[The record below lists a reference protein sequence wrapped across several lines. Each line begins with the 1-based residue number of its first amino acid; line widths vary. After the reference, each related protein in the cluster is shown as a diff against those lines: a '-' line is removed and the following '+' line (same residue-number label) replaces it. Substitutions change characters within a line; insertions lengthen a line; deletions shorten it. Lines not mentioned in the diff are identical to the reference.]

1 MRSRPALTAFLSL
14 FVCLALLPTS
24 SLLAARAK
32 EDKKEKKEEDTSKMK
47 KGTFD
52 GLALRGI
59 GPAVASG
66 RIGDIAIH
74 PDHQST
80 WYIAA
85 ASGGVWKTTNEGTTW
100 TPIFDDQGSYSIGC
114 LAIDPKDP
122 LTIWIGT
129 GENNSQRS
137 VGYGDG
143 VYKSTDG
150 GKTWKNVG
158 LKDSEHI
165 GKILIDPKDSK
176 VVYVAAQG
184 PLWAKG
190 GDRGL
195 YKTTDGGA
203 TWNRVLT
210 IDDYTGVSDIAFDPR
225 DSGVIYASA
234 YQRFRRVWALIDGG
248 LGSGIHKSVDGGAT
262 WNKLENGLPKET
274 MGRIGIAV
282 SPAAP
287 DTVYAIIEAAGKDGG
302 FYRSTDAGGNW
313 KKMGDHVST
322 SPQYYQEIVADPEVP
337 GRVYSLDTYMMVTED
352 GGKTFKRA
360 GEDFKHVDNHA
371 LWIDPEDNDHLIVG
385 CDGGLYESFDRAA
398 TWRYTANL
406 PITQFYKVAVDEA
419 LPFYNLYGGTQDNF
433 SLGGPSRT
441 LTQHGAM
448 NSDWFVTLGGD
459 GFQSRV
465 DPTDPNIVYSQ
476 LQHGV
481 LVRFDRKSGEAI
493 DIQPQEMPGDEP
505 YRWNWDAA
513 LILSPH
519 DHRRLYF
526 GANRVFRTDDRGDTW
541 RAISPDLTRQID
553 RNKLELMEQVWSV
566 DAVAKNRSTSFYGNI
581 VSMDE
586 SPLVEGLLYVGT
598 DDGLI
603 RVTADDGATW
613 RRIETFKGVPD
624 TTYVSCLLAS
634 RHDRDTIYAS
644 FNNMKMGDFKPYA
657 MVSRDRG
664 VTWTSIAGNLPER
677 GSVWTLEQDHVQK
690 DLLFAGTEFGVFFSR
705 DGGSKWI
712 QLGGGMPT
720 IAVRNL
726 AIQRREEDLVV
737 STFGR
742 GFYILDDYT
751 PLREVSEEA
760 LAKTMLLPVKDAPL
774 YIPAMPLGLREK
786 GFQGHGFFTAPNP
799 PYGAVF
805 TYYLPDAIKTRR
817 ETRRDEEK
825 KLEKEKG
832 DVFYPPWDALR
843 LEDREEDP
851 SIILTITD
859 EAGNVVRNISGP
871 VKAGFHRV
879 AWDLRFPTATPT
891 SLEAPDTDIFDD
903 PDVGPLVVPGS
914 YRVSIAK
921 RVDGAVTPLPETRT
935 FSVVSL
941 GLASLGAADKAA
953 VLAFQ
958 QKVQRLQRA
967 VLGTLRAADEADSRV
982 KHLKKAL
989 AETPTAD
996 PSLGVEARR
1005 IENRLRDL
1013 NIDLRGDSTVA
1024 RRSEPTLP
1032 SISDRVSRI
1041 TGQWNTTQAPT
1052 TTQERNYQTAATRFS
1067 EVLRELK
1074 SLIEGD
1080 LVRLELNAETAGAP
1094 WTPGRLPKWR
1104 PE

>member
-1 MRSRPALTAFLSL
+1 MRSRPALAIFLSL
-14 FVCLALLPTS
+14 FVCLALLPAS
-24 SLLAARAK
+24 SLLAAKAK

-85 ASGGVWKTTNEGTTW
+85 ASGGVWKTNNEGTTW

-158 LKDSEHI
+158 LKNSEHI

-210 IDDYTGVSDIAFDPR
+210 IDDYTGVSDIVMDPR
-225 DSGVIYASA
+225 DPGVLYASA

-248 LGSGIHKSVDGGAT
+248 PGSGIHQSVDGGAT
-262 WNKLENGLPKET
+262 WNKLENGLPKEM
-274 MGRIGIAV
+274 MGRIGLAV

-287 DTVYAIIEAAGKDGG
+287 DTVYAIIEAAGKDSG
-302 FYRSTDAGGNW
+302 FYRSTDGGGNW

-352 GGKTFKRA
+352 GGKTFRRA

-371 LWIDPEDNDHLIVG
+371 LWIDPEDNDHLLVG

-398 TWRYTANL
+398 TWRFTANL

-433 SLGGPSRT
+433 TLGGPSRT

-465 DPTDPNIVYSQ
+465 DPKDPNIVYSQ

-481 LVRFDRKSGEAI
+481 LVRFDRSSGEAI
-493 DIQPQEMPGDEP
+493 DIQPQEMQGDEP
-505 YRWNWDAA
+505 YRWNWDSA

-613 RRIETFKGVPD
+613 RRIETFKGVPEL
-624 TTYVSCLLAS
+624 TYVSCLLAS
-634 RHDRDTIYAS
+634 RHDPDTIYAA

-657 MVSRDRG
+657 MVSHDRG
-664 VTWTSIAGNLPER
+664 ATWTSIAGNLPER

-705 DGGSKWI
+705 DGGNKWI

-737 STFGR
+737 ATFGR

-760 LAKTMLLPVKDAPL
+760 LAKTMLLAVKDAPL

-786 GFQGHGFFTAPNP
+786 SFQGHGFFTAPNP

-805 TYYLPDAIKTRR
+805 TYYLPDTIKTRR

-871 VKAGFHRV
+871 VKAGFNRV
-879 AWDLRFPTATPT
+879 AWDLRYPTATPT

-903 PDVGPLVVPGS
+903 PDVGPLVVPGR

-967 VLGTLRAADEADSRV
+967 VLGTLRAADEADRRV

-1052 TTQERNYQTAATRFS
+1052 TTQKRNYDTAAARFS
-1067 EVLRELK
+1067 EILRQLTT
-1074 SLIEGD
+1074 LIEGD
-1080 LVRLELNAETAGAP
+1080 LVRLERNAETAGAP
-1094 WTPGRLPKWR
+1094 WTPGRLPQWR

>member
-24 SLLAARAK
+24 SLLAAKAK
-32 EDKKEKKEEDTSKMK
+32 EDTKEKKEEDTTKMK

-143 VYKSTDG
+143 VYKSTDS

-158 LKDSEHI
+158 LKSSEHI

-176 VVYVAAQG
+176 IVYVAAQG

-195 YKTTDGGA
+195 YKTTDSGA

-210 IDDYTGVSDIAFDPR
+210 IDDYTGVSDIVMDPR

-248 LGSGIHKSVDGGAT
+248 PGSGIHKSVDGGAT
-262 WNKLENGLPKET
+262 WNKLENGLPKEM
-274 MGRIGIAV
+274 MGRIGLAV

-287 DTVYAIIEAAGKDGG
+287 DTVYAIIEAAGKDSG
-302 FYRSTDAGGNW
+302 FYRSTDGGGNW

-371 LWIDPEDNDHLIVG
+371 LWIDPEDNDHLLVG

-433 SLGGPSRT
+433 TLGGPSRT
-441 LTQHGAM
+441 LTGHGAM

-481 LVRFDRKSGEAI
+481 LVRFDRRSGEAI

-505 YRWNWDAA
+505 YRWNWDSA

-603 RVTADDGATW
+603 RVTADNGATW
-613 RRIETFKGVPD
+613 RKIETFKGVPD

-644 FNNMKMGDFKPYA
+644 FNNHKNGDFKPYA

-664 VTWTSIAGNLPER
+664 QTWSSIAGNLPER
-677 GSVWTLEQDHVQK
+677 GSVWTLEQDHIQK

-726 AIQRREEDLVV
+726 AIQRREDDLVV
-737 STFGR
+737 ATFGR
-742 GFYILDDYT
+742 GFYILDDYA
-751 PLREVSEEA
+751 PLREASEEA

-805 TYYLPDAIKTRR
+805 TYYLSDAIKTRR

-825 KLEKEKG
+825 KLEKEKA

-859 EAGNVVRNISGP
+859 EAGNVVRNITGP
-871 VKAGFHRV
+871 VKAGFQRV
-879 AWDLRFPTATPT
+879 AWDLRYPTATPT

-903 PDVGPLVVPGS
+903 PDVGPLVVPGR

-921 RVDGAVTPLPETRT
+921 RVDGVVTPLPETRT

-989 AETPTAD
+989 AETPTAN

-1052 TTQERNYQTAATRFS
+1052 TTQKRNYDTAAARFN
-1067 EVLRELK
+1067 EILRELTT
-1074 SLIEGD
+1074 LIEGD
-1080 LVRLELNAETAGAP
+1080 LVRLERNAETAGAP
-1094 WTPGRLPKWR
+1094 WTPGRLPQWR

>member
-1 MRSRPALTAFLSL
+1 MRSRPALAAVLSL
-14 FVCLALLPTS
+14 LICLALASMHPV
-24 SLLAARAK
+24 LAAR
-32 EDKKEKKEEDTSKMK
+32 EEKKEEKKEDTSKMK

-80 WYIAA
+80 WYIVAS
-85 ASGGVWKTTNEGTTW
+85 SGGVWKTTNEGTTW
-100 TPIFDDQGSYSIGC
+100 SPIFDDQGSYSIGC
-114 LAIDPKDP
+114 VAIDPKDP

-143 VYKSTDG
+143 LYKSVDG
-150 GKTWKNVG
+150 GQTWKNVG

-176 VVYVAAQG
+176 IVYVAAQG

-203 TWNRVLT
+203 TWNRILA
-210 IDDYTGVSDIAFDPR
+210 IDDYTGVSDIVFDPR
-225 DSGVIYASA
+225 DSAVIYASA

-248 LGSGIHKSVDGGAT
+248 PGSGIHKSTDAGAT
-262 WNKLENGLPKET
+262 WNKLENGLPKEQ
-274 MGRIGIAV
+274 MGRIGLAV
-282 SPAAP
+282 APAAP
-287 DTVYAIIEAAGKDGG
+287 DTVSAIVEAAGKDSG
-302 FYRSTDAGGNW
+302 FYRSTDAGGHW
-313 KKMGDHVST
+313 KKMSDHVST
-322 SPQYYQEIVADPEVP
+322 SPQYYQEIVADPKVP
-337 GRVYSLDTYMMVTED
+337 GRVYSLDTYMQVTED

-360 GEDFKHVDNHA
+360 GEEFKHVDNHA
-371 LWIDPEDNDHLIVG
+371 LWIDPDDNNHLIVG
-385 CDGGLYESFDRAA
+385 CDGGLYESFDRAT
-398 TWRYTANL
+398 TWRFTANL
-406 PITQFYKVAVDEA
+406 PITQFYKVTVDEA

-433 SLGGPSRT
+433 TLGGPSRT

-465 DPTDPNIVYSQ
+465 DPKDPNIVYSQ

-493 DIQPQEMPGDEP
+493 DIQPQEEPGDEP
-505 YRWNWDAA
+505 YRWNWDSA

-519 DHRRLYF
+519 NHRRLYF

-586 SPLVEGLLYVGT
+586 SPLVEGLLYAGT

-603 RVTADDGATW
+603 RVTDDDGATW
-613 RRIETFKGVPD
+613 RRVERFKDVPD
-624 TTYVSCLLAS
+624 MTYVSCLLAS
-634 RHDRDTIYAS
+634 RHDSDTVYAS
-644 FNNMKMGDFKPYA
+644 FNNHKNGDFKPYA

-664 VTWTSIAGNLPER
+664 ATWTSIAGDLPSR
-677 GSVWTLEQDHVQK
+677 GSVWTLEQDHVEK

-705 DGGSKWI
+705 DGGGKWI

-726 AIQRREEDLVV
+726 AIQRRENDLAVA
-737 STFGR
+737 TFGR

-751 PLREVSEEA
+751 PLREISEAVLGAES
-760 LAKTMLLPVKDAPL
+760 MLLPVKDAPL
-774 YIPAMPLGLREK
+774 YIPALPLGLREK
-786 GFQGHGFFTAPNP
+786 SFQGHGFYTAPNP
-799 PYGAVF
+799 PFGAVF
-805 TYYLPDAIKTRR
+805 TYYLRDAIKTRR

-832 DVFYPPWDALR
+832 DVFYPAWEALR

-851 SIILTITD
+851 SIILTVAD
-859 EAGNVVRNISGP
+859 EEGNVVRSITGP
-871 VKAGFHRV
+871 VKSGFHRI
-879 AWDLRFPTATPT
+879 AWDLRYPTATPT
-891 SLEAPDTDIFDD
+891 SLEAPDGDIFDA
-903 PDVGPLVVPGS
+903 PDVGPLAVPGR
-914 YRVSIAK
+914 YNVSIAK
-921 RVDGAVTPLPETRT
+921 RVDGLVTPLGQTRS

-941 GLASLGAADKAA
+941 GLASLAAADKEA

-967 VLGTLRAADEADSRV
+967 VMGTVRAADEAESRV

-989 AETPTAD
+989 ADTPSAD
-996 PSLGVEARR
+996 PSLGIEARR

-1013 NIDLRGDSTVA
+1013 NIELRGDTTVG

-1032 SISDRVSRI
+1032 SISDRVSRVVSG
-1041 TGQWNTTQAPT
+1041 TWQTTQTPT
-1052 TTQERNYQTAATRFS
+1052 TTQRRNYDTAAARFN
-1067 EVLRELK
+1067 EILRDLRT
-1074 SLIEGD
+1074 LIEGD
-1080 LVRLELNAETAGAP
+1080 LTRLERNAETAGAP
-1094 WTPGRLPKWR
+1094 WTPGRLPTWR